1 MRTTSRAVTF
11 TRPFAMMGTD
21 GMQPA
26 GTYTVETDEEPLPSL
41 LHEGYR
47 RTGTWL
53 ILPAHAARAGSSQLV
68 SIDPAELEA
77 ALSRDAPTR
86 WSAAAEN
93 MIDDLLAGETM
104 KQAVRSAGLTLGE
117 FKEQLRHL
125 SGRLAQWRGT
135 RGE

>member
-86 WSAAAEN
+86 WSAAAETSDWSTN
-93 MIDDLLAGETM
+93 SRRRGDRWVSMANC
-104 KQAVRSAGLTLGE
+104 
-117 FKEQLRHL
+117 
-125 SGRLAQWRGT
+125 GRAMPSSDRFSESQR
-135 RGE
+135 